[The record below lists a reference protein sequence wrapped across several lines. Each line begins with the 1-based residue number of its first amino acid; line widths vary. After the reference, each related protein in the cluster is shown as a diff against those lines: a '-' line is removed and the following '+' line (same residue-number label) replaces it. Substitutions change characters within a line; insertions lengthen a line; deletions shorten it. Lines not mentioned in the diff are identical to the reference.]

1 MSPFL
6 DSKIKYTS
14 PWGSPQGS
22 PLSLLGGWHFKV
34 YRSFISHSAKQS
46 YEALGFNSSSS
57 GPRGNSAFI
66 SVLWPKDKQSRISFL
81 TPLWKSCEDLF
92 QAHLL
97 QGITTFRHRFP
108 NGTTPKSQNQSRQHW
123 VPRILPGK
131 KHGAV
136 KGLRSSTDLPGEA
149 QQGQELP
156 GYFFF
161 FSFLLFNVSKQPKKE
176 RTS

>member
-6 DSKIKYTS
+6 DSKIKCTS

-22 PLSLLGGWHFKV
+22 PLSLLGRWHFKV
-34 YRSFISHSAKQS
+34 YCSFISHSAKQC
-46 YEALGFNSSSS
+46 YEAIGFNSSSS

-66 SVLWPKDKQSRISFL
+66 SGLWPKDKQSQISSL

-97 QGITTFRHRFP
+97 QGITTFRRRFP

-123 VPRILPGK
+123 VPRILSGK

-136 KGLRSSTDLPGEA
+136 KGPGSSMALPGEA

-161 FSFLLFNVSKQPKKE
+161 LFSF
-176 RTS
+176 